1 MKKIIATVLAMV
13 MALAL
18 CTTAFAATTTT
29 ELKAKDFSLLSKD
42 NATTTDLDK
51 VTKTVQDPTS
61 ITDKDGKTTTTYYA
75 DMYVIT
81 EKDSTTTTTYYAVDS
96 SVSYDKKLVSGGKV
110 VAFLKDTSAVT
121 ATDTATAMVK
131 TTKVKPADLE
141 CGDFDVEKDTTIYTV
156 DGKNYKAGTGA
167 NTDTWVRYNG
177 SFVQIDKT
185 AEVDV
190 VEHAFDASKFNSDKG
205 TITSVY
211 CSNCKK
217 YIPVVKTADIAASDA
232 SKYKAITTE
241 GLTAYSYKVGA
252 AGTTDTTTGTT
263 TSPKTFDAGIAMYV
277 GMALTSV
284 AGSAVVIGKKKEF

>member
-29 ELKAKDFSLLSKD
+29 ELKAKDFSLLSTD
-42 NATTTDLDK
+42 NATTTELDK

-75 DMYVIT
+75 DKYDIT
-81 EKDSTTTTTYYAVDS
+81 AKGGTTATTYYAVDS
-96 SVSYDKKLVSGGKV
+96 SAGYDVKLVSGGKV
-110 VAFLKDTSAVT
+110 VAFLKNTAAVT

-131 TTKVKPADLE
+131 TTKDKADLE
-141 CGDFDVEKDTTIYTV
+141 CGDYDVGKDTTLYTV
-156 DGKNYKAGTGA
+156 DGKAYPVG
-167 NTDTWVRYNG
+167 TDTWVRYNG
-177 SFVQIDKT
+177 SFVQISNTK
-185 AEVDV
+185 ADV
-190 VEHAFDASKFNSDKG
+190 LGHKFDAAKTSSDKG

-217 YIPVVKTADIAASDA
+217 YIPVVKTADISASDTA
-232 SKYKAITTE
+232 EYKAITE
-241 GLTAYSYKVGA
+241 LPGYSYKVGA
-252 AGTTDTTTGTT
+252 AGTTGTTTNTT